1 MLEKILEKR
10 RFTRLFSHETYP
22 EKELVNNLIEKT
34 FDLVPSKQNIIPYY
48 INIFGPEHVETKEK
62 IIEMSFRSYHKKDL
76 GFNPNTQLKAP
87 YLLVFCNRLVTHP
100 NKWVETLI
108 KAGRQFKV
116 CDKKEYSKT
125 SNLKDVSLEIGMFAM
140 ILTQLSLE
148 KNIDTAYTLCHF
160 NDPKNQNIVKD
171 RVLLIMSLG
180 YATSLIDQEIRKKA
194 YVNRGETKPKLK
206 DVMIWK

>member
-10 RFTRLFSHETYP
+10 RFTRSFSHETYP
-22 EKELVNNLIEKT
+22 KKELVNNLIEKT

-48 INIFGPEHVETKEK
+48 INIFGPEHVETKKK
-62 IIEMSFRSYHKKDL
+62 IIEMSFRPIHKKQI
-76 GFNPNTQLKAP
+76 GHNPNTQLDAP

-100 NKWVETLI
+100 NKWVEFLI
-108 KAGRQFKV
+108 KAGHQFKV
-116 CDKKEYSKT
+116 CDKHKYSET
-125 SNLKDVSLEIGMFAM
+125 ITLKDVSLEIGMFAM

-180 YATSLIDQEIRKKA
+180 YATSLIDQEIRKKL
-194 YVNRGETKPKLK
+194 YVDRGETKPKLK
-206 DVMIWK
+206 DVMIWR